1 MPDRR
6 RALKRAWPP
15 VGWAVHDTEEMT
27 DFMLTESMRAFLE
40 EPRFAVLAT
49 HMPDGRIQQ
58 TVMWYELRG
67 DTIMMNTTR
76 DRVKAR
82 NLRHDPRVSICVEDG
97 YNYLTLEGRVSEV
110 IDDPEIAVGDIY
122 ALARRYHGDFGNIE
136 ERFPAFR
143 TQPRQTWI
151 IEIEHAHDH

>member
-1 MPDRR
+1 
-6 RALKRAWPP
+6 
-15 VGWAVHDTEEMT
+15 
-27 DFMLTESMRAFLE
+27 MRAFLE
-40 EPRFAVLAT
+40 QPRFAVLAT

-58 TVMWYELRG
+58 TVMWYEVRG

-110 IDDPEIAVGDIY
+110 IDDPDIAVGDIY
-122 ALARRYHGDFGNIE
+122 TLARRYHPQVDNVETSFPDFRN
-136 ERFPAFR
+136 
-143 TQPRQTWI
+143 QPRQTWI